1 MIERFTYVKPRIAFA
16 KDGFTDN
23 TTGETYDFEVDTV
36 LDLMNELNK
45 ENIALSDLNNQELQ
59 AYADK
64 VMNILDARIKA
75 ANDEYDRVCRLG
87 GGTSTILSDLD
98 LLHELKKELKL

>member
-1 MIERFTYVKPRIAFA
+1 M
-16 KDGFTDN
+16 
-23 TTGETYDFEVDTV
+23 
-36 LDLMNELNK
+36 
-45 ENIALSDLNNQELQ
+45 NNQELQ

>member
-64 VMNILDARIKA
+64 VMNIIDTRIKA
-75 ANDEYDRVCRLG
+75 SNDEYDRVCRLG
-87 GGTSTILSDLD
+87 GGTSTIKSELD
-98 LLHELKKELKL
+98 LKKKKKKELKL